1 MARFILFAGDQHY
14 PLGGARDVA
23 GGWNSIEEAI
33 AAGRACGR
41 EWWNILDVRT
51 GEFYYEAEIAPDAA
65 PDGAPEALA
74 QQAAERKR
82 KAEEQERIVLAEQC
96 RAVEFAE
103 KFNEVTDD
111 PRAALQRRCKLRGHQ
126 PVREQGPRRK
136 GAKAYVACACGARLY
151 ERTEDGYA
159 RVLDEAETIAATTLR
174 KKK

>member
-1 MARFILFAGDQHY
+1 MARFILFAGDQYH

-41 EWWNILDVRT
+41 DWWNILDVRT
-51 GEFYYEAEIAPDAA
+51 GEFYYEAEIAPDE
-65 PDGAPEALA
+65 APEELA
-74 QQAAERKR
+74 KQLAKEAADREER
-82 KAEEQERIVLAEQC
+82 ERAKLAEQ
-96 RAVEFAE
+96 RRSVEFAE

-136 GAKAYVACACGARLY
+136 GAKAFVACACGARLY
-151 ERTEDGYA
+151 ARTEDGYA
-159 RVLDEAETIAATTLR
+159 RVLDPGETTAATTLR